1 MNLSRKR
8 ISFVV
13 AVALSLMLCR
23 AATAQETQDPPAQD
37 STEVAVADPTPSAP
51 ASQGPVGLP
60 DDKWHFGVTP
70 YLWFAGTHGTA
81 GFAGRNASFHASFGD
96 IFSYLNIGI
105 MGAVEARKDRFV
117 FPVDFLWMKL
127 SDDKAFAESPD
138 PNITSIKVKVYE
150 SILTPKAGY
159 LIVNQEKLKVAGTV
173 GIRYWHL
180 GEDLN
185 VQPANLGHS
194 QSANWVDVVAGAR
207 FQMPLSPKAGITIL
221 GDAGAG
227 AANLDYQVV
236 GLLSYKLKPNIISQ
250 LGWRYL
256 DVNYRPGSTFVYD
269 GVTSGILLGITFNL
283 K

>member
-1 MNLSRKR
+1 MNWARNRFL
-8 ISFVV
+8 VV
-13 AVALSLMLCR
+13 VIAAALFLCR
-23 AATAQETQDPPAQD
+23 PTKAQGPTDAVVTDEAQ
-37 STEVAVADPTPSAP
+37 SAP
-51 ASQGPVGLP
+51 ASQPSLAMP

-105 MGAVEARKDRFV
+105 MGAVEARKDRFII
-117 FPVDFLWMKL
+117 PVDFLWMKL
-127 SDDKAFAESPD
+127 SDDKAFAESPN
-138 PNITSIKVKVYE
+138 PNISSIKVKVYE
-150 SILTPKAGY
+150 SILTPKVGY
-159 LIVNQEKLKVAGTV
+159 LVVNQEKLKVAGTV

-180 GEDLN
+180 GENIN
-185 VQPANLGHS
+185 VQPANLGNS
-194 QSANWVDVVAGAR
+194 QSANWVDVVAGGR
-207 FQMPLSPKAGITIL
+207 FMLPLSPKAGITIM

-236 GLLSYKLKPNIISQ
+236 GLLNYKLKPNIITQ

-269 GVTSGILLGITFNL
+269 GVTSGILLGVTFNV

>member
-1 MNLSRKR
+1 MSWAHNRFLVAVVTVM
-8 ISFVV
+8 VV
-13 AVALSLMLCR
+13 AAAAIFLCR
-23 AATAQETQDPPAQD
+23 PAKAQEPTDAAVTDEAQSAASSPP
-37 STEVAVADPTPSAP
+37 TIVM
-51 ASQGPVGLP
+51 P

-105 MGAVEARKDRFV
+105 MGAVEVRKERFV

-127 SDDKAFAESPD
+127 SDDKAFAESPV
-138 PNITSIKVKVYE
+138 PAVSSIKVKIYE

-159 LIVNQEKLKVAGTV
+159 LVVNKDKLKLAGTV

-180 GEDLN
+180 GENLN
-185 VQPANLGHS
+185 VQPANLGNS

-207 FQMPLSPKAGITIL
+207 LQMPLSPKVGITIL

-236 GLLSYKLKPNIISQ
+236 GLLSYRLKPKIISQ

-256 DVNYRPGSTFVYD
+256 DVNYRPSSTFVYD

>member
-1 MNLSRKR
+1 MSLFRKR
-8 ISFVV
+8 ISLAI
-13 AVALSLMLCR
+13 AVALSLMLGGV
-23 AATAQETQDPPAQD
+23 ATAQEAQD
-37 STEVAVADPTPSAP
+37 STVQDATEVAIADPTPSAP
-51 ASQGPVGLP
+51 ASQDPVGLP

-81 GFAGRNASFHASFGD
+81 GFAGREASFHASFGD

-127 SDDKAFAESPD
+127 SDDKGFPESPL
-138 PNITSIKVKVYE
+138 PGVQSIKVKIYE
-150 SILTPKAGY
+150 SILTPKVGY
-159 LIVNQEKLKVAGTV
+159 RVVDQEKLKVDGNI

-180 GEDLN
+180 GENLN
-185 VQPANLGHS
+185 LQPANVGNS

-207 FQMPLSPKAGITIL
+207 FMLPLSPKAGITIL

-227 AANLDYQVV
+227 AANVDYQVA
-236 GLLSYKLKPNIISQ
+236 GLLNYKFKPNIIGQ
-250 LGWRYL
+250 LGWRYM
-256 DVNYRPGSTFVYD
+256 DVNYRPGSTFVFD
-269 GVTSGILLGITFNL
+269 GVMSGILFGVTFNL